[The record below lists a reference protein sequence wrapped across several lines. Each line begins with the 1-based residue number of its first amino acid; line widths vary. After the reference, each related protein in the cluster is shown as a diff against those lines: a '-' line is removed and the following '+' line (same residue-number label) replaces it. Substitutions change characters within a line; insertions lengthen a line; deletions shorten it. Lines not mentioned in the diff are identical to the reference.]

1 MGVNDPRMQRQ
12 GEAALLDY
20 VVRAGKQPAGR
31 GGLHLRMSK
40 LRPANRIP
48 QRLRIAALTLEPLI
62 SGFDGILFYLHN
74 DDFVVFFK
82 DASADA
88 INQTLLNLAGL
99 YVDDPAIRAAG
110 ENLSGFCQRFDL
122 AKGFAAVEGF
132 ARQALESARES
143 GTANQPG
150 VLDYPA
156 EAQQKMLDPKSLA
169 SIQTA
174 IAQADLT
181 SVIRRQAVCA
191 VMPGMPP
198 KPVFT
203 EVFTSIGALRDV
215 LTPDVDIHGSRW
227 LFQELT
233 SHLDRRVIAYLGH
246 KDDATLSKAFS
257 VNLNVASVVSD
268 EFVSFD
274 QKLGGEARRTVVIEL
289 QLVDVM
295 ADLDTFSFSRNFL
308 RQRNYRFCLDG
319 LTHQSLAMINCAR
332 LGVDLIKV
340 IWSDELHEEV
350 SRQDSVV
357 REALKSFDATRVIL
371 IRCDD
376 ELAFETGKLL
386 GTNLYQGHLIDRLL
400 KTSQPQAAAS

>member
-1 MGVNDPRMQRQ
+1 MGANDPRLQRQ

-20 VVRAGKQPAGR
+20 VERVGKQAAGR
-31 GGLHLRMSK
+31 QGLHVRMSS
-40 LRPANRIP
+40 LRPANRSP
-48 QRLRIAALTLEPLI
+48 QRLRIAALTLEPLV
-62 SGFDGILFYLHN
+62 SGFDGILFRLQN

-82 DASADA
+82 DASAEAVDQA
-88 INQTLLNLAGL
+88 LMNLMEL
-99 YVDDPAIRAAG
+99 YADDPAIRAAG
-110 ENLSGFCQRFDL
+110 ENLAGFCQQFDL
-122 AKGFAAVEGF
+122 ARGFAAVQNF
-132 ARQALESARES
+132 AREALEAARNS
-143 GTANQPG
+143 DAANQSALLSHP
-150 VLDYPA
+150 V
-156 EAQQKMLDPKSLA
+156 ETQQKTLDPKSLA

-191 VMPGMPP
+191 VAPGTPP

-203 EVFTSIGALRDV
+203 EVFTSICALRDI

-246 KDDATLSKAFS
+246 RDDATLTKAFS
-257 VNLNVASVVSD
+257 VNLNVGSVISD
-268 EFVSFD
+268 EFMAFD

-295 ADLDTFSFSRNFL
+295 ADLDSFRFSRNFL
-308 RQRNYRFCLDG
+308 HQRNYRFCLDG
-319 LTHQSLAMINCAR
+319 LTCQSLAVINCAR

-340 IWSDELHEEV
+340 IWSPELHDEV
-350 SRQDSVV
+350 NRKDSAVL
-357 REALKSFDATRVIL
+357 EALKSFDANRVIL

-376 ELAFETGKLL
+376 ELAFETGKAL
-386 GTNLYQGHLIDRLL
+386 GTHLYQGHLIDKLL
-400 KTSQPQAAAS
+400 KKTGQPQTAS